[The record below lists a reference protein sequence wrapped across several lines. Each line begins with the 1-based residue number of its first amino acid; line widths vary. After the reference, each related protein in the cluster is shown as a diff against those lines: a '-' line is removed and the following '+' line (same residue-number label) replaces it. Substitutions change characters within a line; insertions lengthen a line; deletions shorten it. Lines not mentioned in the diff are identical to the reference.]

1 MLFGFSV
8 VALVVPHQRLSFPFC
23 EIPEEGVG
31 IASLEMPD
39 PDATDATEWL
49 A

>member
-8 VALVVPHQRLSFPFC
+8 VAVVPHECLSLPLC

-31 IASLEMPD
+31 IAFLEISE
-39 PDATDATEWL
+39 PDATGYRT
-49 A
+49 